1 MTSRFRLALTLAALG
16 VVGTP
21 ALSAPSPQAVA
32 NQTVYR
38 QWAKAPNRAQCAPLG
53 VTAAIADGGKPRA
66 AYFGGGWGVAFDRP
80 GLRSAFGVA
89 GTGVNDA
96 GQWSHAER
104 TRRLSLQW
112 PLVKQLQFGRLP
124 AVAGYGLLGGKPFPA
139 DNLEG
144 ANESTLAYVYV
155 DGQNCLYNVW
165 SNLGRAHLET
175 LLNSLFVMPKT
186 APQRRR

>member
-1 MTSRFRLALTLAALG
+1 MTSHFRLALTLAALG
-16 VVGTP
+16 GAGTP
-21 ALSAPSPQAVA
+21 ALAAPSPQAVA

-96 GQWSHAER
+96 GKWPHAER

-112 PLVKQLQFGRLP
+112 PLVKQLQFGRAR
-124 AVAGYGLLGGKPFPA
+124 AVAGYGLLGGKPFPSE
-139 DNLEG
+139 NLEG
-144 ANESTLAYVYV
+144 ANEESIAYVYV
-155 DGQNCLYNVW
+155 EGQNCLYNVW